1 MFQERHPAV
10 TAEVRSVADYLGLAI
25 ANQLNGYP
33 MDQLIVTG
41 RMLELGTA
49 FQTMLEERIKSLV
62 FASVLSGL
70 SVRFIRLDHDNSLA
84 RGAAV
89 FAGRNPDVLRN
100 LLAGGAKNGDNARMN
115 NTIRSL
121 SH

>member
-1 MFQERHPAV
+1 MFQDRHPVV
-10 TAEVRSVADYLGLAI
+10 TAEVRSAADYLGIAI

-49 FQTMLEERIKSLV
+49 FQTMLEERMKSLV
-62 FASVLSGL
+62 FPSVLSGL
-70 SVRFIRLDHDNSLA
+70 SMRFIRLDHDNSLA

-89 FAGRNPDVLRN
+89 FAGRDPGVLGN
-100 LLAGGAKNGDNARMN
+100 LLAGNAGK
-115 NTIRSL
+115 
-121 SH
+121 